1 MAETIKGINVVI
13 GSDTTGLSAALA
25 DVNKSSREIQSELSK
40 VEKLLK
46 FNPKDTTLLAQK
58 QKLLGDQ
65 IAVTKEKLDRLK
77 TAQAQV
83 NEQFKKGDITEG
95 QYRAFQREVIET
107 ESKLKHYENQL
118 KNSSDRSKEFADRM
132 GALSTKLDQAGKAF
146 MPVSAA
152 AGALAGGLLALGVNA
167 GKTADDLNTM
177 SKVTGLSTD
186 TLQRFKYASDII
198 DVSLETLTGS
208 LARLTRNMGQ
218 AQNGN
223 KQLQMTFE
231 QLGVAYKDAN
241 GNLRD
246 NEDVFNDVITAL
258 GQISSE
264 ADRDAIAMELF
275 GRKAQD
281 LNPLILGGADALKKL
296 GEEAEKAGLI
306 LSQEALDSIN
316 EFNDEIDILKATTN
330 ATFLQLG
337 TTIGNAFLPVLQE
350 LAAWLKRVMEWLRG
364 LDENTVRIITTIA
377 GLVAALGPAL
387 VMMAKLTD
395 SIKTMIPVFK
405 ALTSSA
411 GLWVTAIS
419 ALIAAGIYLWK
430 NWDRVKEALLS
441 IWDSIV
447 YGVQQAISYLK
458 ILLFSYVKMW
468 IEAINSV
475 GKYIPKLNTALDS
488 AKKAVDGWIEVEKNA
503 IEYRRE
509 ERAETKA
516 QAEALKLAEAELKA
530 NQEAANNLAKAEQNL
545 TNAQGQQ
552 VQKTKE
558 QLEAEKK
565 LKEDRLKFEADWHE
579 RLLRLNEQYSLSRTQ
594 NAEEEAQVQLEILE
608 RQKQEALTKAQ
619 ELGAST
625 LAIQQYFALEEQKIL
640 DKKTEAQRVAFEQA
654 GQMWLGFV
662 QTVFDS
668 SKGFKE
674 AVKEMVISLISALQQ
689 QVIAQAA
696 AAAATAYA
704 MALGTFGGSLAHL
717 KVISAKVLPAVT
729 ALEAVKVAVA
739 KLAEGGIVT
748 RETLA
753 VIGERKDRKPEA
765 VIPLTDASYSAMGQA
780 IAEHMPRLTG
790 SGSNGVIVNIN
801 VHGNIIGDKAGMRK
815 LAQEVFSYEY
825 TIKRRLG
832 NAK

>member
-1 MAETIKGINVVI
+1 MAESIRGINVVI
-13 GSDTTGLSAALA
+13 GSDTTGLSAALS
-25 DVNKSSREIQSELSK
+25 DVNKSSREIQGELSK
-40 VEKLLK
+40 VERLLK
-46 FNPKDTTLLAQK
+46 FNPKDTQLLAQK

-65 IAVTKEKLDRLK
+65 VAVTREKLDRLK
-77 TAQAQV
+77 SAQAQV
-83 NEQFKKGDITEG
+83 NEQFKAGKISEG

-107 ESKLKHYENQL
+107 ESKLKHFETQL
-118 KNSSDRSKEFADRM
+118 KATQDRSKEFADRL
-132 GALSTKLDQAGKAF
+132 GAISTKLDQTGKAM
-146 MPVSAA
+146 MPVSAV
-152 AGALAGGLLALGVNA
+152 AGALAGGLLAIGINA

-177 SKVTGLSTD
+177 AKVTGLSTD
-186 TLQRFKYASDII
+186 TLQKFKYASDVI
-198 DVSLETLTGS
+198 DVSSETLNGS
-208 LARLTRNMGQ
+208 LARLTRRMGD
-218 AQNGN
+218 AQYG
-223 KQLQMTFE
+223 TARTVEAFE
-231 QLGVAYKDAN
+231 RLGVNIYDNN
-241 GNLRD
+241 GALRD

-296 GEEAEKAGLI
+296 GDEAEKAGLI

-337 TTIGNAFLPVLQE
+337 TTIGNAFLPVLKD
-350 LAAWLKRVMEWLRG
+350 LAKWLKDVMEWFRG
-364 LDENTVRIITTIA
+364 LDESTVRIITTIA

-458 ILLFSYVKMW
+458 TLLFSYIKMW

-488 AKKAVDGWIEVEKNA
+488 AKKAVDGWIEAEKNA

-516 QAEALKLAEAELKA
+516 QAEALRQAEAELKA

-565 LKEDRLKFEADWHE
+565 LKEDRLKFEADWSQ
-579 RLLRLNEQYSLSRTQ
+579 RLLSLNEQYSLSRTQ
-594 NAEEEAQVQLEILE
+594 NAEQEAAAQLAILE
-608 RQKQEALTKAQ
+608 RQKQEALAKAEELHAGTKDI
-619 ELGAST
+619 LD
-625 LAIQQYFALEEQKIL
+625 YYALEEQKIL
-640 DKKTEAQRVAFEQA
+640 DKKVEAYAQSLEKTGMAY
-654 GQMWLGFV
+654 LGFI
-662 QTVFDS
+662 QTVAEG
-668 SKGFKE
+668 SKSFKD
-674 AVKEMVISLISALQQ
+674 AAKEMVITIISALQQ
-689 QVIAQAA
+689 QIVAA
-696 AAAATAYA
+696 AAAASAWSYA
-704 MALGTFGGSLAHL
+704 MAAPTFGGSLAHL
-717 KVISAKVLPAVT
+717 AVIAAKVTPQIL
-729 ALEAVKVAVA
+729 ALEALKAGVRG
-739 KLAEGGIVT
+739 LAEGALATGP
-748 RETLA
+748 TLA
-753 VIGERKDRKPEA
+753 VIGEKKGTKEA
-765 VIPLTDASYSAMGQA
+765 VLPLTQPILADIGKGIAATMPQQAGGQG
-780 IAEHMPRLTG
+780 LT
-790 SGSNGVIVNIN
+790 VNLNI
-801 VHGNIIGDKAGMRK
+801 HGNVIGDKQGMRK

-825 TIKRRLG
+825 SIKRRLG
-832 NAK
+832 GAEA